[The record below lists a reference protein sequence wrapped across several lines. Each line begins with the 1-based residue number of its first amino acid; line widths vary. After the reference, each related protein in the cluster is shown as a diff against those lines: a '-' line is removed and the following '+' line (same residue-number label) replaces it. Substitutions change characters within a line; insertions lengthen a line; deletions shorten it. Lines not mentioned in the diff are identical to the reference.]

1 MPPQKNSGNKSVKRE
16 SGVVLKN
23 RKFIQAFL
31 EDVREDSDV
40 SDIYVARVMKKMGNG
55 RMEVFYVDNKQ
66 HPHVVQSI
74 IRGSFRGKGKRSVWI
89 DDNSVVIIA
98 DSGIGGSA
106 AFEIMAVLSQD
117 EIHDLKKTKEVDPRI
132 LAMNIMDT
140 AQLMSD
146 QPMIPENGFEFD
158 VSATKQEEEIDI
170 DNV

>member
-23 RKFIQAFL
+23 RKFIQTFL
-31 EDVREDSDV
+31 QDVREESDT
-40 SDIYVARVMKKMGNG
+40 SDIYVARVLKKMGNG
-55 RMEVFYVDNKQ
+55 RMEVFFVDSKQ
-66 HPHVVQSI
+66 HPHVVQAI
-74 IRGSFRGKGKRSVWI
+74 VRGSFRGKGKRSVWI

-117 EIHDLKKTKEVDPRI
+117 EIHELKKTKEVDPRI
-132 LAMNIMDT
+132 LAMNLMDT

-146 QPMIPENGFEFD
+146 KPLVSENGFEFD
-158 VSATKQEEEIDI
+158 ISESKQDEEIDI
-170 DNV
+170 DNL

>member
-23 RKFIQAFL
+23 RKFIQTFL
-31 EDVREDSDV
+31 QDVREESDV
-40 SDIYVARVMKKMGNG
+40 SDIHIARVIKKMGNG
-55 RMEVFYVDNKQ
+55 RMEVFYVDSKQ
-66 HPHVVQSI
+66 HPHVVQAI

-89 DDNSVVIIA
+89 DDNSIVIIA

-106 AFEIMAVLSQD
+106 AFEIMAMLSPD
-117 EIHDLKKTKEVDPRI
+117 EIHELKKTKEVDPRI
-132 LAMNIMDT
+132 LAINVTDS

-146 QPMIPENGFEFD
+146 QPLKLENGFEFD
-158 VSATKQEEEIDI
+158 ISENKEEEIDI